1 MKKIFSFI
9 AALLIVLALG
19 SGAYWYYSPFLAMK
33 SMAQAAKEKN
43 ADKFNEGVDYP
54 RLRESLKGQ
63 ISAQLAMTIGKEG
76 SNPLSGLG
84 AMLGMAM
91 VNQIVDTF
99 VRPEMVMEM
108 MKDGAVKTEKSA
120 TPSNNSAD
128 QDIKWVVERK
138 GVDRVLATPQNMQ
151 DPSSKEPVG
160 LVFERTGFASWKLIE
175 LRMSFTDK

>member
-63 ISAQLAMTIGKEG
+63 ISAQLAMTIGKED

-91 VNQIVDTF
+91 VNQIVDAF

-120 TPSNNSAD
+120 TPSKTSAD
-128 QDIKWVVERK
+128 QDIKWVVDRK
-138 GVDRVLATPQNMQ
+138 GVDRVVATPQNMQ
-151 DPSSKEPVG
+151 SPSSKEPLG
-160 LVFERTGFASWKLIE
+160 FVFERTGFSSWKLIE